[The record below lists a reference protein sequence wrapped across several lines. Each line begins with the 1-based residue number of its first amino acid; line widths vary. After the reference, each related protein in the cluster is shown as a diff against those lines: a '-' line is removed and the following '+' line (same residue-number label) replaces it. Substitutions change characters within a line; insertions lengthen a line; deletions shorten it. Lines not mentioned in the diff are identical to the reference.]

1 MSKPLMVFEDIQTT
15 PKRRL
20 FSLFGIEWFAT
31 PYAWLSV
38 PGFLGAGILL
48 ALIGADSLG
57 LTQKL
62 TMGIGYGVILY
73 SANIIHSL
81 GHIFSGK
88 LIAAPMDA
96 NLVTATRHI
105 NLYYGVQSGFSTW
118 THIARSLG
126 GPGFNLLAGFISLA
140 IWKASGGFWLSAFAN
155 LNVILGLGALMPFP
169 SVDGWVIWGE
179 ILKLFQRRESGA

>member
-1 MSKPLMVFEDIQTT
+1 MTKPLMVFENIQTT

-48 ALIGADSLG
+48 AFIGGEPSG

-62 TMGIGYGVILY
+62 TIGIGYGVLIY
-73 SANIIHSL
+73 IANIVHSL
-81 GHIFSGK
+81 GHIFIGK
-88 LIAAPMDA
+88 LINAPMDA

-105 NLYYGVQSGFSTW
+105 NLYYGDQSGFSTW
-118 THIARSLG
+118 VHIARSLG
-126 GPGFNLLAGFISLA
+126 GPGLNLLIGFMSLL
-140 IWKASGGFWLSAFAN
+140 IWRVSGGFWLSAFAN
-155 LNVILGLGALMPFP
+155 LNVIIGLGALMPIP
-169 SVDGWVIWGE
+169 TVDGWVIWGE
-179 ILKLFQRRESGA
+179 LLRLFQGKESRA